1 MQAPKPTSNT
11 RTASVRRVICLANS
25 QPENLA
31 RAVKTL
37 ETIDW
42 IDTVCVHGTRIN
54 VRYDASGVNF
64 GDIEELLG
72 AAGLYPPAR
81 LSWRGRSAWY
91 RFLDAN
97 ARSHA
102 LSNGGACCSRPPV
115 PRQGDK

>member
-1 MQAPKPTSNT
+1 MQAATPPSNT
-11 RTASVRRVICLANS
+11 RTASVRRAVCLANS

-31 RAVKTL
+31 RAVKML

-42 IDTVCVHGTRIN
+42 IDAVCVHGTRLH
-54 VRYDASGVNF
+54 VRYDASAVNF
-64 GDIEELLG
+64 GDIEGLLD
-72 AAGLYPPAR
+72 AAGLYPPVR
-81 LSWRGRSAWY
+81 LSWRCRSAWY

-115 PRQGDK
+115 TRQGDK